1 MVHPSTMNKSLIVIL
16 VALLLISAGF
26 NIYLV
31 TSSSLEPAKK
41 TGVIYSTIEKTV
53 TITTTQLEILREI
66 ENPYPM
72 RIIDFMNREVLIMSQ
87 PNRIV
92 SCSPSTTEILAALN
106 LTRYIIGVDE
116 YSDYPPEVK
125 HLRDEGVIEN
135 IGGVTTINIEK
146 ILELKP
152 DIVFV
157 SAGLQGNLVP
167 ILEEKGLTIVA
178 LEASTILDVY
188 REILLVGK
196 IMNIEDKALQLVNNI
211 REKIDIVQSKLT
223 YIQSKKSV
231 VYIGWLEPIWT
242 TGRNT
247 FLNDI
252 IGLAGGYNPL
262 LDSSGWFMTNPET
275 MVTRNPEVIFITAMS
290 IGMEPREVIEKL
302 MNTPG
307 LDSVDAVKNNRV
319 YLLYG
324 QAENI
329 FIRPGPRI
337 GEAVEL
343 LAKILY
349 PEIFKIEMPNTIG
362 DEYTKYL
369 STFP

>member
-1 MVHPSTMNKSLIVIL
+1 MNKSLIVIL
-16 VALLLISAGF
+16 LALLLISAGF

-31 TSSSLEPAKK
+31 TSSLLEPAKK
-41 TGVIYSTIEKTV
+41 TGVVYSTIEKTV
-53 TITTTQLEILREI
+53 TTTTTQLEIVREI
-66 ENPYPM
+66 ESPYPM
-72 RIIDFMNREVLIMSQ
+72 KIVDFMKREVLIKSQ

-92 SCSPSTTEILAALN
+92 SCSPSNTEILAALN
-106 LTRYIIGVDE
+106 LTRYIVGVDE
-116 YSDYPPEVK
+116 YSDYPLEVK
-125 HLRDEGVIEN
+125 RLREKGVIEN
-135 IGGVTTINIEK
+135 IGGVITLNVEK

-157 SAGLQGNLVP
+157 SASLQGNLVP

-178 LEASTILDVY
+178 LDANTILDVY

-211 REKIDIVQSKLT
+211 REKIDYVQSKLT

-231 VYIGWLEPIWT
+231 IYIGWLEPIWT
-242 TGRNT
+242 TGSNT

-252 IGLAGGYNPL
+252 IGLAGGYNLL

-275 MVTRNPEVIFITAMS
+275 IVTRNPEVIFITAMS
-290 IGMEPREVIEKL
+290 IGMESREIIEKIK
-302 MNTPG
+302 NIPG
-307 LDSVDAVKNNRV
+307 LDSVDAVQNNRT

-349 PEIFKIEMPNTIG
+349 PEIFGAEIPTTIG

-369 STFP
+369 STFS